1 MYLKLLALLA
11 LSLSIVS
18 LSQADEIYK
27 TDPEHTFVSFS
38 YRHLNYSV
46 QTSRFDAVSG
56 IVRVNDKNDGG
67 SVEMTINTNSIS
79 TGSPT
84 FNHILQSEDFFS
96 SEKFPL
102 ATFKSDSIIFNQ
114 DDISAIY
121 GELTIKGITKPVR
134 IEVDHF
140 NCSRNL
146 LTLQYMCGANASAK
160 IRRSDFD
167 LGKYTPFVGDEV
179 TLNIVIE
186 ASRQ

>member
-1 MYLKLLALLA
+1 M
-11 LSLSIVS
+11 
-18 LSQADEIYK
+18 
-27 TDPEHTFVSFS
+27 
-38 YRHLNYSV
+38 
-46 QTSRFDAVSG
+46 
-56 IVRVNDKNDGG
+56 
-67 SVEMTINTNSIS
+67 
-79 TGSPT
+79 
-84 FNHILQSEDFFS
+84 
-96 SEKFPL
+96 

-114 DDISAIY
+114 DDISAIH

-160 IRRSDFD
+160 ISRSDFD